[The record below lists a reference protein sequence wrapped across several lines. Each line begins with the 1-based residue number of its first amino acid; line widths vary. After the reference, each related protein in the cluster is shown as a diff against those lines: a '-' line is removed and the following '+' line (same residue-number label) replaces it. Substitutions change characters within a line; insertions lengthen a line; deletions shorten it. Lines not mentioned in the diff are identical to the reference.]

1 MKVCLRCLYTTLHP
15 LGLVIDE
22 EGICSGCRVHEEK
35 DRLDWEA
42 RWKKLEQIVEG
53 YRCRSGENYDCVVP
67 VSGARDS
74 FFIVHTI
81 KKRLGLNP
89 LLVTYNKHYNT
100 AVGVRNLARLRTVM
114 DCDIMT
120 QVVDPDRVKRITRAT
135 FRRCGSIYW
144 HCLAGQTVFPVQI
157 AVKMKIPLIIWGHHQ
172 GLDQV
177 GMFSHLDE
185 VEMSRRH
192 RRNHDLFRQEAEA
205 LVDDHDFINPADIHP
220 YRYPHDEEIAA
231 VGVRGIYLGNYI
243 RWDTK
248 AQHEAMLDLYD
259 YEAVPQTRTFDTY
272 NDVDCW
278 MHSDL
283 HDYIK
288 WAKWG
293 YGRATD
299 HAVRELRFG
308 RLTREQAATVAQKY
322 EAKPP
327 ANADVFLD
335 WIGMT
340 RNGFDF
346 ILDQHRSKAIW
357 ERDGHYGPW
366 RHSAKWRDAHAE
378 AATEPDRLE
387 TISATCSFRVRK
399 SQTICDQ
406 EGKFILVGK
415 GEYLKPVKNSSSILS
430 INENI

>member
-1 MKVCLRCLYTTLHP
+1 
-15 LGLVIDE
+15 
-22 EGICSGCRVHEEK
+22 
-35 DRLDWEA
+35 
-42 RWKKLEQIVEG
+42 
-53 YRCRSGENYDCVVP
+53 
-67 VSGARDS
+67 
-74 FFIVHTI
+74 
-81 KKRLGLNP
+81 
-89 LLVTYNKHYNT
+89 
-100 AVGVRNLARLRTVM
+100 
-114 DCDIMT
+114 
-120 QVVDPDRVKRITRAT
+120 
-135 FRRCGSIYW
+135 
-144 HCLAGQTVFPVQI
+144 
-157 AVKMKIPLIIWGHHQ
+157 
-172 GLDQV
+172 
-177 GMFSHLDE
+177 MFSHLDE

-220 YRYPHDEEIAA
+220 YRYPHDEDIAA

-248 AQHEAMLDLYD
+248 AQHESMLDLYD

-293 YGRATD
+293 YARATD

-308 RLTREQAATVAQKY
+308 RLSREKALAVAQEY
-322 EAKPP
+322 EAKPS

-340 RNGFDF
+340 RSGFDF
-346 ILDQHRSKAIW
+346 ILDQHRNKEIW

-366 RHSAKWRDAHAE
+366 RHSEKWREAHSK
-378 AATEPDRLE
+378 AAIEPDRLE
-387 TISATCSFRVRK
+387 TIEAACSFRICK
-399 SQTICDQ
+399 SKPICDQ
-406 EGKFILVGK
+406 EEKFILVGK
-415 GEYLKPVKNSSSILS
+415 GEYLSPTEHQPLIL
-430 INENI
+430 

>member
-1 MKVCLRCLYTTLHP
+1 MKVCRRCLYTDLHP
-15 LGLVIDE
+15 LGLVIDGQ
-22 EGICSGCRVHEEK
+22 GICSGCRVHEEK

-42 RWKKLEQIVEG
+42 RWVKLEQLVDG
-53 YRCRSGENYDCVVP
+53 YRCKSGENYDCVVP

-74 FFIVHTI
+74 FFIVHTV

-100 AVGVRNLARLRTVM
+100 AVGIRNLARLRTMM

-135 FRRCGSIYW
+135 FRRWGSIYW
-144 HCLAGQTVFPVQI
+144 HCLAGQTVFPVHI

-205 LVDDHDFINPADIHP
+205 LVEDHDFIKPADIHP
-220 YRYPHDEEIAA
+220 FRYPHDEEIAA
-231 VGVRGIYLGNYI
+231 VGVRGIYLGNYM

-248 AQHEAMLDLYD
+248 AQHEAMMDIYD

-308 RLTREQAATVAQKY
+308 RLTREQAVQIAADY
-322 EAKPP
+322 ESKAP
-327 ANADVFLD
+327 VHLELFLQ

-340 RNGFDF
+340 ENGFRF
-346 ILDQHRSKAIW
+346 ILDQHRNVKVW
-357 ERDGHYGPW
+357 TCKNYFGQWHHTKEW
-366 RHSAKWRDAHAE
+366 CSARE
-378 AATEPDRLE
+378 AAGNKPDRL
-387 TISATCSFRVRK
+387 TSSGKRCAFRVRK
-399 SQTICDQ
+399 AQPFCDLH
-406 EGKFILVGK
+406 KHFILVGK
-415 GEYLKPVKNSSSILS
+415 GEYSHSIEKEPVEI
-430 INENI
+430 

>member
-1 MKVCLRCLYTTLHP
+1 MKVCRRCLYTSLHP

-22 EGICSGCRVHEEK
+22 GGICSGCRIHEEK
-35 DRLDWEA
+35 DQLDWVE
-42 RWKKLEQIVEG
+42 RFKKLEVIVDG
-53 YRCRSGENYDCVVP
+53 YRCKTGQNYDCVVP

-74 FFIVHTI
+74 YFIVHTV

-100 AVGVRNLARLRTVM
+100 AVGIRNLARLRTEM

-120 QVVDPDRVKRITRAT
+120 QVVSPDRVKRITKAT
-135 FRRCGSIYW
+135 FRRWGSIYW

-192 RRNHDLFRQEAEA
+192 RRNHDLFRQEAES
-205 LVDDHDFINPADIHP
+205 LVHDHDFIKPADIHP

-248 AQHEAMLDLYD
+248 AQHEAMMDLYD
-259 YEAVPQTRTFDTY
+259 YEAVPQPRTFDTY

-283 HDYIK
+283 HDHIK
-288 WAKWG
+288 LAKWG

-308 RLTREQAATVAQKY
+308 RLTREQALAIAQKY
-322 EAKPP
+322 ELKAP
-327 ANADVFLD
+327 ANMDLFLD

-346 ILDQHRSKAIW
+346 ILDQHRSKYIW
-357 ERDGHYGPW
+357 NRDAYYGQW
-366 RHSAKWRDAHAE
+366 RHSIKWLE
-378 AATEPDRLE
+378 AQAAAALQPNRLKITE
-387 TISATCSFRVRK
+387 ATCEFRVR
-399 SQTICDQ
+399 SSEAICDHVD
-406 EGKFILVGK
+406 KFNLVGK
-415 GEYLKPVKNSSSILS
+415 GEYLSSIIES
-430 INENI
+430 RINVTG

>member
-1 MKVCLRCLYTTLHP
+1 MKVCRRCLYTDQHP
-15 LGLVIDE
+15 LGLIIDSE
-22 EGICSGCRVHEEK
+22 SICSGCRVHEEK
-35 DRLDWEA
+35 ESLDWAA
-42 RWKKLEQIVEG
+42 RWKLLEQLVGG
-53 YRCRSGENYDCVVP
+53 YRCASGENYDCVVP

-74 FFIVHTI
+74 FFIVHTV

-100 AVGVRNLARLRTVM
+100 AVGIRNLARLRTLM

-135 FRRCGSIYW
+135 FRRWGSIYW

-177 GMFSHLDE
+177 GMYSHLDE

-192 RRNHDLFRQEAEA
+192 RRNHDLFLQEAEA
-205 LVDDHDFINPADIHP
+205 IVNDHDFVRPADIHP
-220 YRYPHDEEIAA
+220 YRYPRDEEIAA

-243 RWDTK
+243 SWDTK
-248 AQHEAMLDLYD
+248 TQHEAMMDLYD

-288 WAKWG
+288 WCKWG

-308 RLTREQAATVAQKY
+308 RLTREKAAAAASTY

-327 ANADVFLD
+327 ASTEVFLE

-340 RNGFDF
+340 QNGFDF
-346 ILDQHRSKAIW
+346 ILDQHRNKKIW
-357 ERDGHYGPW
+357 ERDGHHGPW
-366 RHSAKWRDAHAE
+366 RHSAKWREAQ
-378 AATEPDRLE
+378 AATKMEPNRLE
-387 TISATCSFRVRK
+387 ITKTPCEFRVRK
-399 SQTICDQ
+399 SQNICDQ
-406 EGKFILVGK
+406 KDKFILVGK
-415 GEYLKPVKNSSSILS
+415 GEYLPSVECPSLS
-430 INENI
+430 L

>member
-1 MKVCLRCLYTTLHP
+1 MKVCRRCLYTNLHP
-15 LGLVIDE
+15 LGLVIDGQ
-22 EGICSGCRVHEEK
+22 GICSGCRVHEEK
-35 DRLDWEA
+35 DRLDWHA
-42 RWKKLEQIVEG
+42 RWTMLEQLVEG
-53 YRCRSGENYDCVVP
+53 YRNRSGENYDCVVP

-74 FFIVHTI
+74 FFIVHTV

-100 AVGVRNLARLRTVM
+100 AVGIRNLARLRTLM

-120 QVVDPDRVKRITRAT
+120 QVVDPDRVKRITHAT
-135 FRRCGSIYW
+135 FRRWGSIYW

-177 GMFSHLDE
+177 GMYSHLDE

-192 RRNHDLFRQEAEA
+192 RRNHDLFRQEAES
-205 LVDDHDFINPADIHP
+205 LVDDHDFIKPADIHL

-248 AQHEAMLDLYD
+248 AQHEAMMDLYD

-308 RLTREQAATVAQKY
+308 RLTREEAINLATEFEQ
-322 EAKPP
+322 KPP
-327 ANADVFLD
+327 AHLELFLK

-340 RNGFDF
+340 ENGFRF
-346 ILDQHRSKAIW
+346 ILDQHRCASVWRRPSHWGDW
-357 ERDGHYGPW
+357 EKTDAW
-366 RHSAKWRDAHAE
+366 KKAHA
-378 AATEPDRLE
+378 ANPDRLAASPDSCE
-387 TISATCSFRVRK
+387 FRIRK
-399 SQTICDQ
+399 STPVCDR
-406 EGKFILVGK
+406 EGEFILVGK
-415 GEYLKPVKNSSSILS
+415 GEYLKPVEHSTPIP
-430 INENI
+430 

>member
-1 MKVCLRCLYTTLHP
+1 MKVCRRCLYTDLHP
-15 LGLVIDE
+15 LGLVIE
-22 EGICSGCRVHEEK
+22 GEGICSGCRVHEEK
-35 DRLDWEA
+35 DRLDWAA
-42 RWKKLEQIVEG
+42 RWELLEKLVDG
-53 YRCRSGENYDCVVP
+53 YRCASGENYDCVVP

-74 FFIVHTI
+74 FFIVHTV

-100 AVGVRNLARLRTVM
+100 AVGIRNLARLRTLM

-120 QVVDPDRVKRITRAT
+120 QVIDPDRVKRITRAT
-135 FRRCGSIYW
+135 FRRWASIYW

-185 VEMSRRH
+185 VEMTRRH

-205 LVDDHDFINPADIHP
+205 LVHDHDFVRPADVHP
-220 YRYPHDEEIAA
+220 YRYPLDEEIAA
-231 VGVRGIYLGNYI
+231 VGVRGIYLGNYM

-248 AQHEAMLDLYD
+248 AQHEAMMDIYD

-272 NDVDCW
+272 NDLDCW

-308 RLTREQAATVAQKY
+308 RLSREKARAVAQEY
-322 EAKPP
+322 EAKPS

-340 RNGFDF
+340 QNGFEF
-346 ILDQHRSKAIW
+346 ILDQHRNKNIW
-357 ERDGHYGPW
+357 ERDGHHGPW
-366 RHSAKWRDAHAE
+366 RHSAKWRE
-378 AATEPDRLE
+378 AQAAAKMEPNRLE
-387 TISATCSFRVRK
+387 ITKTPCEFRVRK
-399 SQTICDQ
+399 SQAICDQ
-406 EGKFILVGK
+406 EDKFILVGK
-415 GEYLKPVKNSSSILS
+415 GEYLPAAECPSLS
-430 INENI
+430 L

>member
-1 MKVCLRCLYTTLHP
+1 MKVCRRCLYSSLHP

-22 EGICSGCRVHEEK
+22 AGICSGCRVHEEK
-35 DRLDWEA
+35 DRLDWGA
-42 RWKKLEQIVEG
+42 RWAQLEHLVEG
-53 YRCRSGENYDCVVP
+53 YRCKTGENYDCVVP

-74 FFIVHTI
+74 FFIVHTV

-120 QVVDPDRVKRITRAT
+120 QVVDPARVKRITRAT
-135 FRRCGSIYW
+135 FRRWASIYW

-205 LVDDHDFINPADIHP
+205 LVDDHDFIKPADIHP

-308 RLTREQAATVAQKY
+308 RLSREKALVVAQEY

-346 ILDQHRSKAIW
+346 ILDQHRNKEIW
-357 ERDGHYGPW
+357 ARDGHYGSW
-366 RHSAKWRDAHAE
+366 RHSAKWRE
-378 AATEPDRLE
+378 SQAAAAMVPDRLE
-387 TISATCSFRVRK
+387 TIEATCSFRICK
-399 SQTICDQ
+399 SKPICDQ
-406 EGKFILVGK
+406 EIQFILVGK
-415 GEYLKPVKNSSSILS
+415 GEYLPAVECQSLS
-430 INENI
+430 L

>member
-1 MKVCLRCLYTTLHP
+1 MKVCRRCLYTDLHP
-15 LGLVIDE
+15 LGLVIDG

-35 DRLDWEA
+35 DSLDWAA
-42 RWKKLEQIVEG
+42 RWKLLEQLVDG
-53 YRCRSGENYDCVVP
+53 YRCTSGENYDCVVP

-74 FFIVHTI
+74 FFIVHTV

-100 AVGVRNLARLRTVM
+100 AVGIRNLARLRTLM

-135 FRRCGSIYW
+135 FRRWGSIYW

-205 LVDDHDFINPADIHP
+205 LVHDHDFVRPADVHP
-220 YRYPHDEEIAA
+220 YRYPHDEEIAS
-231 VGVRGIYLGNYI
+231 VGVRGVYLGNYM

-248 AQHEAMLDLYD
+248 AQHEAMMDLYD

-272 NDVDCW
+272 NDLDCW

-288 WAKWG
+288 FAKWG

-299 HAVRELRFG
+299 HAVRELRFR
-308 RLTREQAATVAQKY
+308 RLRREQAAQVARKY
-322 EAKPP
+322 EMKP
-327 ANADVFLD
+327 AENTDLFLE

-340 RNGFDF
+340 HSGFDY
-346 ILDQHRSKAIW
+346 IVDQHRNTAVW
-357 ERDGHYGPW
+357 ERRQHHGSWKQTERWH
-366 RHSAKWRDAHAE
+366 DAHN
-378 AATEPDRLE
+378 AAAQHPDSMEPVH
-387 TISATCSFRVRK
+387 TPCSFRVCK
-399 SQTICDQ
+399 SRNICDD
-406 EGKFILVGK
+406 ESRFILVGK
-415 GEYLKPVKNSSSILS
+415 GEYISPSPEAPISLY
-430 INENI
+430 

>member
-1 MKVCLRCLYTTLHP
+1 MKVCRRCLYSSLHP

-22 EGICSGCRVHEEK
+22 AGICSGCRVHEEK
-35 DRLDWEA
+35 DRLDWGA
-42 RWKKLEQIVEG
+42 RWAKLEHLVEG
-53 YRCRSGENYDCVVP
+53 YRCKTGENYDCVVP

-74 FFIVHTI
+74 FFIVHTV

-120 QVVDPDRVKRITRAT
+120 QVVDPARVKRITRAT
-135 FRRCGSIYW
+135 FRRWASIYW

-205 LVDDHDFINPADIHP
+205 LVDDHDFIKPADIHP

-248 AQHEAMLDLYD
+248 AQHESMLDLYD

-299 HAVRELRFG
+299 HSVRELRFG
-308 RLTREQAATVAQKY
+308 RLSREKALVVAQEY
-322 EAKPP
+322 EAKPS

-335 WIGMT
+335 
-340 RNGFDF
+340 
-346 ILDQHRSKAIW
+346 
-357 ERDGHYGPW
+357 
-366 RHSAKWRDAHAE
+366 
-378 AATEPDRLE
+378 
-387 TISATCSFRVRK
+387 
-399 SQTICDQ
+399 
-406 EGKFILVGK
+406 
-415 GEYLKPVKNSSSILS
+415 
-430 INENI
+430 

>member
-1 MKVCLRCLYTTLHP
+1 MKVCRRCLYTDLHP
-15 LGLVIDE
+15 LGLVIDG

-35 DRLDWEA
+35 DRLDWAA
-42 RWKKLEQIVEG
+42 RWELLAKLVDG
-53 YRCRSGENYDCVVP
+53 YRCASGENYDCVVP

-74 FFIVHTI
+74 FFIVHTV

-100 AVGVRNLARLRTVM
+100 AVGIRNLARLRTLM

-120 QVVDPDRVKRITRAT
+120 QVIDPDRVKRITRAT
-135 FRRCGSIYW
+135 FRRWGSIYW

-205 LVDDHDFINPADIHP
+205 LVHDHDFVRPADVHP

-231 VGVRGIYLGNYI
+231 VGVRGIYLGNYM

-248 AQHEAMLDLYD
+248 AQHEAMMDLYD

-272 NDVDCW
+272 NDLDCW

-288 WAKWG
+288 CAKWG

-299 HAVRELRFG
+299 HAVRELRFR
-308 RLTREQAATVAQKY
+308 RLTREQAGSVVSEY

-327 ANADVFLD
+327 ANADLFLQ
-335 WIGMT
+335 WVGIT
-340 RNGFDF
+340 SNGFDF
-346 ILDQHRSKAIW
+346 ILDQHRNGKIW
-357 ERDGHYGPW
+357 QREGHYGPW
-366 RHSAKWRDAHAE
+366 RRTSEWNDAHT
-378 AATEPDRLE
+378 AATRDPDLLDMVH
-387 TISATCSFRVRK
+387 SDCSFRVR
-399 SQTICDQ
+399 SAHSVCDDRQ
-406 EGKFILVGK
+406 GFILVGK
-415 GEYLKPVKNSSSILS
+415 GEYLSPIEQTSRALCK
-430 INENI
+430 

>member
-1 MKVCLRCLYTTLHP
+1 MKVCFRCLYTDLHP
-15 LGLVIDE
+15 LGLVIDA

-35 DRLDWEA
+35 DRLDWNA
-42 RWKKLEQIVEG
+42 RWIKLERLVDG
-53 YRCRSGENYDCVVP
+53 YRCRSGKNYDCVVS

-74 FFIVHTI
+74 FFIVHTV

-100 AVGVRNLARLRTVM
+100 AVGIRNLARLRTLM
-114 DCDIMT
+114 DCDLMT
-120 QVVDPDRVKRITRAT
+120 QIVDPERVKRITRAT
-135 FRRCGSIYW
+135 FRRWGSIYW

-185 VEMSRRH
+185 IEMTRRH

-205 LVDDHDFINPADIHP
+205 LVHDHDFITPTDVHP

-248 AQHEAMLDLYD
+248 AQHEAMMNLYD
-259 YEAVPQTRTFDTY
+259 YEAAPQTRTFDTY
-272 NDVDCW
+272 NDLDCW

-288 WAKWG
+288 WCKWG

-299 HAVRELRFG
+299 HAVRELRLG
-308 RLTREQAATVAQKY
+308 RLSRNQATSIARYY
-322 EAKPP
+322 ENKKPQ
-327 ANADVFLD
+327 NTDLFLN
-335 WIGMT
+335 WLGMT
-340 RNGFDF
+340 RKGLDF
-346 ILDQHRSKAIW
+346 IIDQHRCTKVWEKAYNFRTWKFTDLWRSTKENSKPLN
-357 ERDGHYGPW
+357 E
-366 RHSAKWRDAHAE
+366 K
-378 AATEPDRLE
+378 
-387 TISATCSFRVRK
+387 TIPIKFKIKK
-399 SQTICDQ
+399 SKEICDKKR
-406 EGKFILVGK
+406 GFILIGK
-415 GEYLKPVKNSSSILS
+415 GEYQKTTSKLGDH
-430 INENI
+430 

>member
-1 MKVCLRCLYTTLHP
+1 MKVCRRCLYTDLHP
-15 LGLVIDE
+15 LGLVIDG

-42 RWKKLEQIVEG
+42 RWVKLEQLVGG
-53 YRCRSGENYDCVVP
+53 YRNRSGENYDCVVP

-74 FFIVHTI
+74 FFIVHTV

-100 AVGVRNLARLRTVM
+100 AVGIRNLARLRTMM

-135 FRRCGSIYW
+135 FRRWGSIYW

-205 LVDDHDFINPADIHP
+205 LVEDHDFIKPADIHP
-220 YRYPHDEEIAA
+220 FRYPHDEEIAA
-231 VGVRGIYLGNYI
+231 VGVRGIYLGNYMH
-243 RWDTK
+243 WDTK
-248 AQHEAMLDLYD
+248 AQHEAMMDIYD

-308 RLTREQAATVAQKY
+308 RLTREQAVQIAADY
-322 EAKPP
+322 ESRPSAHLEL
-327 ANADVFLD
+327 FLK

-340 RNGFDF
+340 ENGFRF
-346 ILDQHRSKAIW
+346 ILDQHRSAVVW
-357 ERDGHYGPW
+357 QRSAQWGPW
-366 RHSAKWRDAHAE
+366 QRTAAWNDAHG
-378 AATEPDRLE
+378 AATADPDQLEPVDAPCE
-387 TISATCSFRVRK
+387 FRVRK
-399 SQTICDQ
+399 SQPTCDRD
-406 EGKFILVGK
+406 EKVP
-415 GEYLKPVKNSSSILS
+415 Y
-430 INENI
+430 

>member
-1 MKVCLRCLYTTLHP
+1 MKVCRRCLYTTMHP

-35 DRLDWEA
+35 DRMDWGA
-42 RWKKLEQIVEG
+42 RWRKLENIVES
-53 YRCRSGENYDCVVP
+53 YRCKSGENYDCVVP
-67 VSGARDS
+67 VSGGRDS
-74 FFIVHTI
+74 FFILHVV

-89 LLVTYNKHYNT
+89 LLVAYNKHYNT
-100 AVGVRNLARLRTVM
+100 AVGIRNLARLRTFM

-120 QVVDPDRVKRITRAT
+120 QVVDPSRVKRITRAT
-135 FRRCGSIYW
+135 FRRWGSIYW

-177 GMFSHLDE
+177 GMFSHLHE

-192 RRNHDLFRQEAEA
+192 RRNHDLLRQEAEA
-205 LVDDHDFINPADIHP
+205 LVNDYDFVKPSDIHP
-220 YRYPHDEEIAA
+220 YTYPGDEEIAA

-272 NDVDCW
+272 NDLDCW
-278 MHSDL
+278 IHSDL
-283 HDYIK
+283 HDYVK
-288 WAKWG
+288 MVKWG

-308 RLTREQAATVAQKY
+308 RLTRDRAAKVAQEY

-327 ANADVFLD
+327 ANIDLFLE
-335 WIGMT
+335 WIGMSQ
-340 RNGFDF
+340 NGFDF
-346 ILDQHRSKAIW
+346 IIDQHRCKRIF
-357 ERDGHYGPW
+357 ERDGNYGPW
-366 RHSAKWRDAHAE
+366 RYSGKWRDAQIK
-378 AATEPDRLE
+378 AATNQSTQR
-387 TISATCSFRVRK
+387 ATERKCSFLIRR
-399 SQTICDQ
+399 SRPICDT
-406 EGKFILVGK
+406 GRKFILTGK
-415 GEYLKPVKNSSSILS
+415 GAYTAPDERSILT
-430 INENI
+430 I

>member
-1 MKVCLRCLYTTLHP
+1 
-15 LGLVIDE
+15 
-22 EGICSGCRVHEEK
+22 
-35 DRLDWEA
+35 
-42 RWKKLEQIVEG
+42 
-53 YRCRSGENYDCVVP
+53 
-67 VSGARDS
+67 
-74 FFIVHTI
+74 
-81 KKRLGLNP
+81 
-89 LLVTYNKHYNT
+89 
-100 AVGVRNLARLRTVM
+100 
-114 DCDIMT
+114 
-120 QVVDPDRVKRITRAT
+120 
-135 FRRCGSIYW
+135 
-144 HCLAGQTVFPVQI
+144 
-157 AVKMKIPLIIWGHHQ
+157 
-172 GLDQV
+172 
-177 GMFSHLDE
+177 MFSHLDE

-205 LVDDHDFINPADIHP
+205 LVDDHDFIKPADIHP

-308 RLTREQAATVAQKY
+308 RLSREKALVVAQEY

-346 ILDQHRSKAIW
+346 ILDQHRNKEIW
-357 ERDGHYGPW
+357 ERDGHYGSW
-366 RHSAKWRDAHAE
+366 RHSAKWRE
-378 AATEPDRLE
+378 SQAAAAMVLDRLE
-387 TISATCSFRVRK
+387 TIEATCSFRICK
-399 SQTICDQ
+399 SKPICDQ
-406 EGKFILVGK
+406 EKQFILVGK
-415 GEYLKPVKNSSSILS
+415 GEYLPAVECQSLS
-430 INENI
+430 L

>member
-1 MKVCLRCLYTTLHP
+1 MKVCRRCLYTTLHP
-15 LGLVIDE
+15 LGLVIDNQ
-22 EGICSGCRVHEEK
+22 GICSGCRVHEEK
-35 DRLDWEA
+35 DSLDWEE
-42 RWKKLEQIVEG
+42 RWAKLEQLVEG
-53 YRCRSGENYDCVVP
+53 YRNRSGENYDCVVP

-74 FFIVHTI
+74 FFIVHTV

-100 AVGVRNLARLRTVM
+100 AVGIRNLARLRTTM
-114 DCDIMT
+114 DCDIIT
-120 QVVDPDRVKRITRAT
+120 QVVDPDRIKRITRAT
-135 FRRCGSIYW
+135 FRRWGSIYW

-177 GMFSHLDE
+177 GMFSHVDE
-185 VEMSRRH
+185 VEMSRRN

-205 LVDDHDFINPADIHP
+205 LVEDHDFIKPADIHP
-220 YRYPHDEEIAA
+220 FRYPHDEEIAA
-231 VGVRGIYLGNYI
+231 VGVRGIYLGNYM

-248 AQHEAMLDLYD
+248 AQHEAMMDIYD
-259 YEAVPQTRTFDTY
+259 YEAVQQTRTFDTY

-308 RLTREQAATVAQKY
+308 RLSRVEAMEIAKKY

-327 ANADVFLD
+327 KNLGLFLD

-340 RNGFDF
+340 ENGFRF
-346 ILDQHRSKAIW
+346 ILDQHRSPFVWQRQANWANWKKTKVWEKAHN
-357 ERDGHYGPW
+357 RA
-366 RHSAKWRDAHAE
+366 AKN
-378 AATEPDRLE
+378 PDRIKAYSSNLK
-387 TISATCSFRVRK
+387 FFVRR
-399 SQTICDQ
+399 SQPICDD
-406 EGKFILVGK
+406 GRSFILVGK
-415 GEYLKPVKNSSSILS
+415 GEYSPTEKSK
-430 INENI
+430 

>member
-1 MKVCLRCLYTTLHP
+1 MKVCRRCLYSSLHP
-15 LGLVIDE
+15 LGLVIDDQ
-22 EGICSGCRVHEEK
+22 GICSGCRVHEEK
-35 DRLDWEA
+35 DRLDWHA
-42 RWKKLEQIVEG
+42 RWTMLQQLVEG
-53 YRCRSGENYDCVVP
+53 YRNRSGENYDCVVP

-74 FFIVHTI
+74 FFIVHTV

-100 AVGVRNLARLRTVM
+100 AVGIRNLARLRTLM

-135 FRRCGSIYW
+135 FRRWGSIYW

-177 GMFSHLDE
+177 GMYSHLDE

-192 RRNHDLFRQEAEA
+192 RRNHDLFRQEAES
-205 LVDDHDFINPADIHP
+205 LVDDHDFIKPADIHP

-248 AQHEAMLDLYD
+248 AQHEAMMDLYE

-308 RLTREQAATVAQKY
+308 RLSREKALVVAQEY

-346 ILDQHRSKAIW
+346 ILDQHRNKEIW
-357 ERDGHYGPW
+357 ERDGHYGSW
-366 RHSAKWRDAHAE
+366 RHSSKWRE
-378 AATEPDRLE
+378 TQAAAAMVPDRLE
-387 TISATCSFRVRK
+387 TIEASCSFRICK
-399 SQTICDQ
+399 SKPICDQ
-406 EGKFILVGK
+406 EEKFILVGK
-415 GEYLKPVKNSSSILS
+415 GEYLPAVECQSLS
-430 INENI
+430 L